1 MKGNPKATAEV
12 LLLKAASDEAV
23 LSFSLASD
31 SIIGFHAQQAVEKLM
46 KALLTQLKIP
56 YELTHSLNRLSIL
69 LESHG
74 EFLPATVLTLGDL
87 NDFAVEYRYYTLPPV
102 EALNRQELIETVRIL
117 REHIVARIVALSA
130 IASGG
135 S

>member
-1 MKGNPKATAEV
+1 MKGNLKTTTEV

-23 LSFSLASD
+23 LSFALVSD
-31 SIIGFHAQQAVEKLM
+31 SIVGFHAQQAVEKLM
-46 KALLTQLKIP
+46 KALLTQLRIP

-74 EFLPATVLTLGDL
+74 ELLPATELTLGDL

-102 EALNRQELIETVRIL
+102 EALNRHELIETVRIL
-117 REHIVARIVALSA
+117 REHIVGRIAALTA
-130 IASGG
+130 LP
-135 S
+135 

>member
-23 LSFSLASD
+23 LSFVPVSD
-31 SIIGFHAQQAVEKLM
+31 SIVGFHAQQAVEKLL
-46 KALLTQLKIP
+46 KALLTQLDVP
-56 YELTHSLNRLSIL
+56 YERTHSLNRLLIL

-74 EFLPATVLTLGDL
+74 ESLPSTALSLGDL

-102 EALNRQELIETVRIL
+102 EALNRPELIETVRIL
-117 REHIVARIVALSA
+117 REHVVARIAVLSA
-130 IASGG
+130 VL
-135 S
+135 